1 MKAMIL
7 AAGRGERLRPL
18 TDTCP
23 KPLLDVGGKALI
35 AWHIERLARVGVCD
49 LVINIAHLGEQIPK
63 YLGTGASFGVNIAY
77 SHEKQGA
84 LETAGGI
91 ATALNLLGDAPFL
104 LVNGDVWTDYDFA
117 KLKAHDLGEKMA
129 HLVLVDNPEHHPSG
143 DFVLRQD
150 GFLQAKTAQDHTLTF
165 AGLSKCSPILFADLP
180 KNQAAKLAPL
190 LLAAMAKQHISG
202 EHFCGRWLDV
212 GTPERL
218 AQARAWAT
226 A

>member
-23 KPLLDVGGKALI
+23 KPLLDVAGKALI

-49 LVINIAHLGEQIPK
+49 LVINTAYLGEQIPK

-91 ATALNLLGDAPFL
+91 ATALDLLGDAPFL

-143 DFVLRQD
+143 DFVLAGD
-150 GFLQAKTAQDHTLTF
+150 GLLQAKSASDGALTF
-165 AGLSKCSPILFADLP
+165 AGLSKFSPKFFADVP
-180 KNQAAKLAPL
+180 KHQAAKLAPY
-190 LLAAMAKQHISG
+190 LLAAMAKQQISG
-202 EHFCGRWLDV
+202 EHFAGRWLDV

-218 AQARAWAT
+218 TLARTWA
-226 A
+226 AA